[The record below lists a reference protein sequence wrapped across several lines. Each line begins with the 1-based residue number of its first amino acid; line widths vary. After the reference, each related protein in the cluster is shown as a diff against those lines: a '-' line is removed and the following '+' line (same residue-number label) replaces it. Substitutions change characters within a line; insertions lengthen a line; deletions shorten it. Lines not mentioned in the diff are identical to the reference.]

1 MLYGLYYYVTI
12 ETTSK
17 CLQLKWNL
25 PWSQSMPEVFLEI
38 SLGKRERA
46 RGSHHDPVVCMKI
59 RFEVKVTRGF
69 SLSSPLRGSLSLS
82 RIKISRKTSETRVSG
97 TMSRKVSP
105 PLWMYLSLSTHTS
118 RLRLGATGRRVLS
131 PRSPL
136 HLELALTHAPLNVQ
150 IFVLRLQTV
159 VPLWSMPATC
169 WKSMLFISCDLTIKA
184 IW

>member
-38 SLGKRERA
+38 FSGKERA
-46 RGSHHDPVVCMKI
+46 SPRVTSWPYRLHPI
-59 RFEVKVTRGF
+59 EVKVTRGF

-82 RIKISRKTSETRVSG
+82 RIKISRKTSGTRVSG